1 MTGLRLACGL
11 WPSSGANHE
20 VTALHLNAGS
30 SECSARTAAQTAAAA
45 ITAIRCITFSS
56 NGKSAVRSRQRA
68 TPP

>member
-11 WPSSGANHE
+11 WPLSGANPE

-30 SECSARTAAQTAAAA
+30 SEAAAA
-45 ITAIRCITFSS
+45 ITAIRGITFSS